1 MCEIFISAD
10 PASYESRTRSV
21 RLHGVVTSIRLEHL
35 YWEVLEEI
43 ARRDAMSVVHLI
55 EKLYDELVTARG
67 GVGNFTS
74 FLRVSALRY
83 EAMVAQG
90 RIPADVSIPIRS
102 LDASTVLR
110 ELPRGWSIQPTAPAA
125 GPDAPAQGRA
135 LPAGLDP
142 VAALT
147 LTCRSRVPK
156 QATSAFS
163 RPETGPA
170 RH

>member
-43 ARRDAMSVVHLI
+43 ARRDGMTVVHLI

-83 EAMVAQG
+83 EALVAQG
-90 RIPADVSIPIRS
+90 RIPADTRIPIRS
-102 LDASTVLR
+102 LDASAVLH
-110 ELPRGWSIQPTAPAA
+110 ELPKGWTIQPTTPAA
-125 GPDAPAQGRA
+125 GADTPSAGRA
-135 LPAGLDP
+135 LQR
-142 VAALT
+142 ALT
-147 LTCRSRVPK
+147 RLP
-156 QATSAFS
+156 
-163 RPETGPA
+163 
-170 RH
+170 H

>member
-43 ARRDAMSVVHLI
+43 ARRDSMTVVHLI

-90 RIPADVSIPIRS
+90 RIPADLHVPIRS
-102 LDASTVLR
+102 LDPGAVLHH
-110 ELPRGWSIQPTAPAA
+110 LPPGWGAKTPAA
-125 GPDAPAQGRA
+125 DGSDAVPARA
-135 LPAGLDP
+135 LQR
-142 VAALT
+142 ALT
-147 LTCRSRVPK
+147 RLP
-156 QATSAFS
+156 
-163 RPETGPA
+163 
-170 RH
+170 H

>member
-43 ARRDAMSVVHLI
+43 ARRDGLSVVHLI
-55 EKLYDELVTARG
+55 EKLYDELVAARG

-83 EAMVAQG
+83 EALVAQG
-90 RIPADVSIPIRS
+90 RIPADVGVPIRS
-102 LDASTVLR
+102 LDAKAVLHQ
-110 ELPRGWSIQPTAPAA
+110 LPKGWSIPATPPAA
-125 GPDAPAQGRA
+125 SGDAPSAGRA
-135 LPAGLDP
+135 RQR
-142 VAALT
+142 ALT
-147 LTCRSRVPK
+147 RLP
-156 QATSAFS
+156 
-163 RPETGPA
+163 
-170 RH
+170 H